1 VGEDFDQATIIG
13 TPSQVADQVAELRDL
28 GVRNLM
34 LKINVGEMDTD
45 AVQKAIKLFGE
56 SVMPKFPE

>member
-1 VGEDFDQATIIG
+1 MG

-34 LKINVGEMDTD
+34 LKVNVGEMEPDHV
-45 AVQKAIKLFGE
+45 AKSIRLFGE
-56 SVMPKFPE
+56 KVIPLFN